1 MRYSNRKRIGF
12 LAALTKSF
20 KEFGCIDIVVAFV
33 GVIVAAVVVAAV
45 GDGIK
50 AELKN
55 RFWKFDANQQSPSSS
70 FYPNTPKLKT
80 ALTLFFLLR
89 PSSSISSYKKFST
102 KTFFSLGWMSY
113 ERRQQKSVIW
123 SSKIVTDIVNWILI
137 GLEKF
142 SSALKED

>member
-33 GVIVAAVVVAAV
+33 VVIVAAVVVAAV

-55 RFWKFDANQQSPSSS
+55 RF
-70 FYPNTPKLKT
+70 
-80 ALTLFFLLR
+80 
-89 PSSSISSYKKFST
+89 
-102 KTFFSLGWMSY
+102 
-113 ERRQQKSVIW
+113 
-123 SSKIVTDIVNWILI
+123 
-137 GLEKF
+137 
-142 SSALKED
+142 